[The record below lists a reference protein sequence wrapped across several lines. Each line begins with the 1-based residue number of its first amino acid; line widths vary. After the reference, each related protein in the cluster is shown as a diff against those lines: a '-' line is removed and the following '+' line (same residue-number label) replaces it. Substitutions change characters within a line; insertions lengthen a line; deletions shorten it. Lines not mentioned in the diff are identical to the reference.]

1 MAERCGGVSE
11 NHGRCGDVS
20 EDQGWCGDV
29 SENQGNGQ
37 RSEKVRKCLCAKIRE
52 GAELVGKYQRR
63 CGDVNAQRSV
73 KCDQQD

>member
-1 MAERCGGVSE
+1 MKKMAERCGGVSE
-11 NHGRCGDVS
+11 NQGSCGDVC
-20 EDQGWCGDV
+20 EDQGGCGNV
-29 SENQGNGQ
+29 NGQ